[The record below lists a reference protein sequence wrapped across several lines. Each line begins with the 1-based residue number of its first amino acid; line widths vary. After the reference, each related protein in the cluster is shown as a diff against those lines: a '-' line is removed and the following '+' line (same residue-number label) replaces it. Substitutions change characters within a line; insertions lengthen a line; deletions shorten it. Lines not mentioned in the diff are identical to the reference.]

1 MPSDPTFGTAQQ
13 EAYAHL
19 RDRILN
25 GTLPGNT
32 RLIPADIAA
41 TLGLSRMPV
50 REALRQLA
58 AEGFVSMKPNRAAFV
73 KRLSAI
79 EVDELFEIRTAL
91 EVMAVRYVVPNL
103 TRELLSELVALKDS
117 MNRVGHNPTEWSKRH
132 NEFHQA
138 ICKIGNRPRL
148 AAEIE
153 RIREA
158 IQPYLIMYLQVFD
171 TFDMPGYEHDKLLDA
186 LASGDVAFAERTMQD
201 HVANP
206 AIALFKFLQEREAAE
221 ASRAEQE
228 RQARPSRVQR
238 QRVLESAV
246 T

>member
-25 GTLPGNT
+25 GDLPGNT
-32 RLIPADIAA
+32 RLIPADIA
-41 TLGLSRMPV
+41 TMLGLSRMPV

-73 KRLSAI
+73 KSLSAI

-103 TRELLSELVALKDS
+103 TRESLSELVALKDA
-117 MNRVGHNPTEWSKRH
+117 MNRVGHDPTQWIKRH

-138 ICKIGNRPRL
+138 ICEIGNRPRL
-148 AAEIE
+148 TAEIE

-158 IQPYLIMYLQVFD
+158 IQPYLIMYLKVFD
-171 TFDMPGYEHDKLLDA
+171 TFDMPGYEHEKLLDA
-186 LASGDVAFAERTMQD
+186 LASGDIAVAERAMHD

-206 AIALFKFLQEREAAE
+206 AVALLKFLKEREATE
-221 ASRAEQE
+221 ASRVAQE
-228 RQARPSRVQR
+228 SQGRSRRTKRQPM
-238 QRVLESAV
+238 LESA
-246 T
+246 TA